1 MKASDLLINFKLLVS
16 EVSTQPGKTL
26 PTSAGSGTKLIEP
39 PQARTP
45 VTPVP
50 NLNTIY
56 QPNISG
62 LGKPFVNP
70 DQILI
75 CVYIVKNDINVVS
88 NLNLP
93 WPLGFCDLYRFKPL
107 IFTVT
112 VTGVSVCPR
121 HVTNVNLV

>member
-1 MKASDLLINFKLLVS
+1 MVSLGHFEQVVVEASDLLINFKLLVS

-39 PQARTP
+39 PQARTPLTP

-88 NLNLP
+88 NRNLP
-93 WPLGFCDLYRFKPL
+93 
-107 IFTVT
+107 
-112 VTGVSVCPR
+112 
-121 HVTNVNLV
+121 